1 MEWKVKRRQD
11 GTRYIVRRP
20 VRNRTLRAARA
31 SKINEE
37 RSNDQTTEDDTISEV
52 KTGRYW
58 SKEDRKKHMEK
69 SRERRH
75 RQESIIAS
83 KNQQMNEQQLKIV
96 TQVSTPIISNSQQQH
111 QQQILGDPNGKKSL
125 KKKIDSIANDATTYD
140 NIASNGS
147 VPLGNNRNSGLIV
160 GVGVAATATGGGI
173 PTSTALPPD
182 SKLGGL
188 LSVTTV

>member
-37 RSNDQTTEDDTISEV
+37 RANDQTTEDDTISEV

-58 SKEDRKKHMEK
+58 SKEERKKHLEK

-75 RQESIIAS
+75 RQESVIAS
-83 KNQQMNEQQLKIV
+83 KNQQSNDVGLHMKNGPQIATLSNNLQCQPQQPQLPQPQQLV
-96 TQVSTPIISNSQQQH
+96 NDSVS
-111 QQQILGDPNGKKSL
+111 KKTL
-125 KKKIDSIANDATTYD
+125 KKKKDKDATTDGAHYD
-140 NIASNGS
+140 NATGA
-147 VPLGNNRNSGLIV
+147 VPFGNNRNSGGPAGL
-160 GVGVAATATGGGI
+160 GGSAGAQL
-173 PTSTALPPD
+173 TTD

>member
-11 GTRYIVRRP
+11 GSRYIVRRP

-58 SKEDRKKHMEK
+58 TKEDRKKHMEK

-83 KNQQMNEQQLKIV
+83 KNQQMNEQQLKNV
-96 TQVSTPIISNSQQQH
+96 AQTSTPIVLNSQQQQP
-111 QQQILGDPNGKKSL
+111 QQLQPVPQSLGDPIGKKSL
-125 KKKIDSIANDATTYD
+125 RKKKESVASDVTTYD
-140 NIASNGS
+140 NVGS
-147 VPLGNNRNSGLIV
+147 GPGVPLGNNRNSGL
-160 GVGVAATATGGGI
+160 GVGASGGGVT
-173 PTSTALPPD
+173 PGTAVPPD

>member
-20 VRNRTLRAARA
+20 IRNRTLRAARA

-37 RSNDQTTEDDTISEV
+37 RANDQTTEDDTISEV

-58 SKEDRKKHMEK
+58 SKEERKKHLEK

-75 RQESIIAS
+75 RQESVIAS
-83 KNQQMNEQQLKIV
+83 KNQQTSDVGLHMKNGAQIATLSNNLQCQAQQSQPSQQLANDSV
-96 TQVSTPIISNSQQQH
+96 N
-111 QQQILGDPNGKKSL
+111 KKTL
-125 KKKIDSIANDATTYD
+125 KKKKDKEATTEATHYD
-140 NIASNGS
+140 NVAGG
-147 VPLGNNRNSGLIV
+147 VPFGNNRNSAG
-160 GVGVAATATGGGI
+160 ATGLTGTGGVQLA
-173 PTSTALPPD
+173 SD